1 MTASGDY
8 APQAVSE
15 AIKTGAN
22 RLNLTYEGMVA
33 VLVGSALTVALTIGL
48 LAAYDHGVRP
58 SPLWAAPLGPIILYF
73 LIRVDWPAA
82 LPRGEAAP
90 LDRVALVFLSLSML
104 FMTMNGVRAA
114 GSMAV
119 SDVFL
124 ILAFFAALPSLFY
137 RDLRRPFMLPAWLTL
152 PAGGLIFVG
161 LISMIFFADSLVS
174 LAGLL
179 RMVAALL
186 LVPLT
191 IGMIGGTQ
199 RSIVWLVDLWIVS
212 AMINAAVAIG
222 DYTLHLGIGEHVT
235 HVISAGRSTGLTTH
249 SNHLGVAMC
258 LTTPLVLGRMV
269 AAKTRLQ
276 QVFFFGA
283 LGATGMAVVS
293 TGSRG
298 ALVAYAVAVL
308 IGTASLPAEVR
319 RTTAKVVVVTGAI
332 VLLLVATIFRTQALD
347 SVQRLTGGGDA
358 QVQANVGESD
368 RVRASVR
375 DEGINQFVTHP
386 FFGAGLV
393 HARDAHLIYLQLAAS
408 SGLIGLGAFLAFFI
422 GSVTASRRRIRA
434 PELPVE
440 VRAVIAAA
448 GSSVAVW
455 AILGLVENQIAD
467 RYLYVPSGL
476 VVAGIW
482 YGIRNTS
489 TNEQPSLP
497 RHTTGQATGHSI

>member
-1 MTASGDY
+1 MTACGDY
-8 APQAVSE
+8 AAQAVNA

-22 RLNLTYEGMVA
+22 RLNLTTEGMA
-33 VLVGSALTVALTIGL
+33 WLLAFSALTIVLTIGL

-58 SPLWAAPLGPIILYF
+58 SPLWVAPLGPIVLYF
-73 LIRVDWPAA
+73 LIHVDWPAPLDRA
-82 LPRGEAAP
+82 EAAP
-90 LDRVALVFLSLSML
+90 LDRLALVFLSLSML

-124 ILAFFAALPSLFY
+124 ILAFFSAVPSLFY
-137 RDLRRPFMLPAWLTL
+137 RDLRRPFLLPAWLML
-152 PAGGLIFVG
+152 PAGALILVG

-191 IGMIGGTQ
+191 IGMVGGTQ
-199 RSIVWLVDLWIVS
+199 KSIVWLVDLWIVS

-222 DYTLHLGIGEHVT
+222 DYTLHLGIGEHIT

-258 LTTPLVLGRMV
+258 LTTPLILGRMV
-269 AAKTRLQ
+269 AAKTLLQ
-276 QVFFFGA
+276 RMFFFAA
-283 LGATGMAVVS
+283 LGATGMAVIS

-298 ALVAYAVAVL
+298 ALVAFAVAVL
-308 IGTASLPAEVR
+308 LGTAALPAEVR
-319 RTTAKVVVVTGAI
+319 RTTAKVVMVSGA
-332 VLLLVATIFRTQALD
+332 VLLLLVATVFRAKALE
-347 SVQRLTGGGDA
+347 SVQRVTGGGNA

-375 DEGINQFVTHP
+375 AEGINQFVTHP

-408 SGLIGLGAFLAFFI
+408 SGLIGLSAFLAFFI

-448 GSSVAVW
+448 GASVAVW

-482 YGIRNTS
+482 YGIRNIS
-489 TNEQPSLP
+489 PNEQRPIP
-497 RHTTGQATGHSI
+497 RHTPG